1 MRFKDL
7 AAAELPV
14 DLQSEVDRLLDIKMN
29 TPEIKMIP
37 RVDAINKYLDES
49 IEEISLLIATLDE
62 SSDKS
67 WEALNS
73 LFLSTITE

>member
-29 TPEIKMIP
+29 TPEIEMVP
-37 RVDAINKYLDES
+37 RVDAINKYLDKS
-49 IEEISLLIATLDE
+49 IEDISSLIATLDE
-62 SSDKS
+62 VSDKS
-67 WEALNS
+67 WETLNS
-73 LFLSTITE
+73 IFLSTITE

>member
-1 MRFKDL
+1 
-7 AAAELPV
+7 
-14 DLQSEVDRLLDIKMN
+14 
-29 TPEIKMIP
+29 MIP

-49 IEEISLLIATLDE
+49 IDEISSLIATLDE
-62 SSDKS
+62 VSDKS